1 MDVCGHKCMTGLMMV
16 YDCGRENACVCA
28 VIRMHLGVMKSCMFI
43 RAHGC
48 RESFVCVHDR
58 SCLRSKMEP
67 KLGEGMWIQNQVGRY
82 TRKCHHRHFGPKV
95 VNELQMLS

>member
-1 MDVCGHKCMTGLMMV
+1 MREHKWVCITVRLCVDVCSHKCMSGLMMV

-48 RESFVCVHDR
+48 RASFVCVHDHE
-58 SCLRSKMEP
+58 SVSLVMKEYKSIC
-67 KLGEGMWIQNQVGRY
+67 
-82 TRKCHHRHFGPKV
+82 GP
-95 VNELQMLS
+95 EFL